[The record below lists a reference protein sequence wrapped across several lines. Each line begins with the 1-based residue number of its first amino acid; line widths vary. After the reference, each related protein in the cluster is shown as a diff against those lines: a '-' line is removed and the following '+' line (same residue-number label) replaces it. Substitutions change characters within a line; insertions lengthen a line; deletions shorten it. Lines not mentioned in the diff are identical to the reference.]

1 MYVRPEVS
9 DSSVIEYD
17 IKTSSRSCLRFSLV
31 EPSFDVVSIRNRY
44 LICDMKL
51 QGKKCQNI
59 LLWKEENTRIVHL
72 TCSDRAAH
80 VWTYKQ

>member
-1 MYVRPEVS
+1 MNVCSLKVWQKNDKKNSILMYVRPEVS

-59 LLWKEENTRIVHL
+59 LL
-72 TCSDRAAH
+72 
-80 VWTYKQ
+80 